1 MAWQG
6 IWILLYVYN
15 REPLKT
21 FVLKTGRLKTVVG
34 REFIWLRSPP
44 KIGAR
49 HCGKKEEQPK
59 SYQNSPSTKWWRLV
73 ATGLKRTQCLQVF
86 LMPYNFEVLL
96 YLDQHFSIA
105 WHVSSE
111 YQVLRDTSPFRI
123 IKQQNSLHP
132 LMGLPGERNSHQQR
146 LKQSVAWEAW
156 LGTLHRPMARKSS
169 VGSTGPNMWGKS
181 SGTIHE
187 APGEKKATT

>member
-1 MAWQG
+1 MAIKGGHHHKELFSLCPVKQQ
-6 IWILLYVYN
+6 IFFSPYYMYSPVIS
-15 REPLKT
+15 T
-21 FVLKTGRLKTVVG
+21 VG
-34 REFIWLRSPP
+34 RYERQIP
-44 KIGAR
+44 
-49 HCGKKEEQPK
+49 C
-59 SYQNSPSTKWWRLV
+59 
-73 ATGLKRTQCLQVF
+73 TQCLQVF
-86 LMPYNFEVLL
+86 LMPYNFKVLL
-96 YLDQHFSIA
+96 YLDEHFSIA

-156 LGTLHRPMARKSS
+156 LGTLHCLMARKSS
-169 VGSTGPNMWGKS
+169 VGSTGPNRWGKS
-181 SGTIHE
+181 SGTILE